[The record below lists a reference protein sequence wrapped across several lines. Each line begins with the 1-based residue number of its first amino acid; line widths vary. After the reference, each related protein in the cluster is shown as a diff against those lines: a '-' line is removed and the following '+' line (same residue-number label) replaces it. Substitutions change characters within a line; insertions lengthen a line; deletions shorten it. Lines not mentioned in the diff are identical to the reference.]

1 MSMKIKNR
9 EWIEFKTKLISMLE
23 ILGEESDK
31 FDIPEE
37 VENFEIYVDD
47 CEVHPVFVRKDE
59 FLKVEYDL
67 TLCNTKIRTLSFS
80 MFRDAARVEMT
91 MKDKIDE
98 NNLD

>member
-37 VENFEIYVDD
+37 VENFEIFVDD
-47 CEVHPVFVRKDE
+47 CEVHPVFIRKDE
-59 FLKVEYDL
+59 FLKVEYDF
-67 TLCNTKIRTLSFS
+67 TFCETKIRTLSFS
-80 MFRDAARVEMT
+80 KYRNSARVEISL
-91 MKDKIDE
+91 KE
-98 NNLD
+98 NN

>member
-1 MSMKIKNR
+1 MKIKNR

-47 CEVHPVFVRKDE
+47 CEVHPV
-59 FLKVEYDL
+59 
-67 TLCNTKIRTLSFS
+67 LSGKMNF
-80 MFRDAARVEMT
+80 
-91 MKDKIDE
+91 
-98 NNLD
+98 